1 MLVSDPMLHSVIGT
15 LFEIVAGRCTSG
27 MRRCL
32 YASRPRWRMLSET
45 IASKPPIMKRP
56 SILYSASLDATPS
69 RSWSGS
75 VRFVPSSEPPR
86 VVHWSTRSHL
96 GGDKSAR
103 ESERRREV
111 NVRELSDVALEQ
123 ADEAV
128 VDGDRRVA
136 VAQAVPDGRARRGV
150 HSSGGRSSAVQRT
163 GSDRAFPRGGRW
175 RTG

>member
-32 YASRPRWRMLSET
+32 YAVRPCWRILSET

-96 GGDKSAR
+96 SGESA
-103 ESERRREV
+103 SER
-111 NVRELSDVALEQ
+111 AK
-123 ADEAV
+123 
-128 VDGDRRVA
+128 
-136 VAQAVPDGRARRGV
+136 
-150 HSSGGRSSAVQRT
+150 GGENWTHDSSAT
-163 GSDRAFPRGGRW
+163 LPSSKP
-175 RTG
+175 TKPL